1 MKNDGIMI
9 GREYIKAL
17 RRLSS
22 EDLGILMMAV
32 LDTEEGVDPDIDE
45 AEHPIVLSLYEI
57 LMASITRV
65 KGISEQNSVN
75 GQQGGRPPKK
85 TEKAPVSEETSEEK
99 PPVFEEKSAGFENE
113 KAHTIPYHTI
123 PYHTIPGQ
131 TIPNEPNHDGQS
143 ARPTADEVKDWAEAE
158 GLLIDAERFVAY
170 YDDRDWKTGTD
181 PIKDWKKVA
190 RKWAQTEHR
199 KPPEKPP
206 DRKPG
211 KYTRWMESQDYGD
224 LISGRAKA

>member
-1 MKNDGIMI
+1 MNDGIMI
-9 GREYIKAL
+9 GREYIRSL
-17 RRLSS
+17 RRLSK

-32 LDTEEGVDPDIDE
+32 LDTEEGVNPDIDE

-75 GQQGGRPPKK
+75 GQTGGRPKK
-85 TEKAPVSEETSEEK
+85 TKKPPVSDEKPPVSEEESTAFEIEK
-99 PPVFEEKSAGFENE
+99 P
-113 KAHTIPYHTI
+113 IPYHTI
-123 PYHTIPGQ
+123 PNHTIPGQ

-143 ARPTADEVKDWAEAE
+143 GRPTADEVKDWAAAE

-211 KYTRWMESQDYGD
+211 KYTLWMESQDYGD